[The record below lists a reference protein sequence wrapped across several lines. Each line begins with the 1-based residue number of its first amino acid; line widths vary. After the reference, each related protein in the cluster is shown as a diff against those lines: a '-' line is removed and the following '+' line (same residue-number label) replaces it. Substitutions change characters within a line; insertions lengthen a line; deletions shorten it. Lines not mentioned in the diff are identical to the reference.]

1 MRAGQLRHRVEFQE
15 RGETRGTQGSIAES
29 WTTLAFRYAKI
40 VPLAGS
46 ELINAQQ
53 IVNTVTHRVE
63 LRYWVDLTAKLR
75 IVFKGRVFGIEN
87 VINLDER
94 NIEQH
99 CFCTEEVAA

>member
-1 MRAGQLRHRVEFQE
+1 MRAGQLRHRIEFQE
-15 RGETRGTQGSIAES
+15 RNEARGAQGGVVES
-29 WTTLAFRYAKI
+29 WTTLAFRWAKI
-40 VPLAGS
+40 IPLAGQ

-75 IVFKGRVFGIEN
+75 IVFKGRIFGIEN
-87 VINLDER
+87 VMNLNER
-94 NIEQH
+94 NIEHH